1 MLITFHSK
9 VVAEVLML
17 SEHAGPL
24 LHAAGK
30 SFGDK
35 LPERGVFTVEQL
47 GPAIAGLEQAI
58 ETDQKS
64 HAKGH
69 DEDVDEEGR
78 PVNPMARLVG
88 LSQRAFPLLSM
99 MKQSLAA
106 NVEVTWE
113 VSRGW

>member
-17 SEHAGPL
+17 SEHAAPL

-30 SFGDK
+30 SFGEK

-47 GPAIAGLEQAI
+47 GPAITGLERAI
-58 ETDQKS
+58 EEDQQG
-64 HAKGH
+64 HAKRH
-69 DEDVDEEGR
+69 EDEVDEDGR
-78 PVNPMARLVG
+78 PINPMARLVG
-88 LSQRAFPLLSM
+88 LSQRAFPLLNM

-106 NVEVTWE
+106 NAEVTWE